1 MLVFRIHVFC
11 CFRMSHISV
20 ADISQLPINWLTYS
34 WILVEGSNESECL
47 FLQCLL
53 SGAVR
58 WVSHWTEQYTTYLSK
73 HLPGVVSPI
82 ISGSS
87 ITLNS
92 RPSGMTIMSFTF
104 IIFTFLFIWHWKNLV
119 SYVNIVSMV
128 SWADN
133 IFCTF

>member
-20 ADISQLPINWLTYS
+20 VDISQLPINWLTYS

-53 SGAVR
+53 AGAVR

-87 ITLNS
+87 ITLDS
-92 RPSGMTIMSFTF
+92 RPWNDNNFIHLHHIHLSVHLALKKFSF
-104 IIFTFLFIWHWKNLV
+104 ICQYSLHGVLGW
-119 SYVNIVSMV
+119 
-128 SWADN
+128 
-133 IFCTF
+133 